1 MYIYKLYKLM
11 CVFLSHALSP
21 PANIKRG
28 TSLGLGTSF
37 EDGGQGVRSGKGRQ
51 CRICLAFLSGIPR
64 IC

>member
-1 MYIYKLYKLM
+1 MYIYKLM

-37 EDGGQGVRSGKGRQ
+37 HPLEEEGEEARGRGGNAGF
-51 CRICLAFLSGIPR
+51 AWPF
-64 IC
+64 

>member
-1 MYIYKLYKLM
+1 MYIYIYKLM

-37 EDGGQGVRSGKGRQ
+37 EDGAGGEEKGE
-51 CRICLAFLSGIPR
+51 AM
-64 IC
+64 